1 MEGRR
6 SHDVVGGREADVMIF
21 AIGVF
26 VVVLTVFAVDLVHRT
41 PAALAG
47 GILLVMAGTI
57 GQEEAIEA
65 VHWETLGLLVGMMIL
80 VGILKDSGIFG
91 YLAIKSA
98 QVAKGRPGLVLIYLA
113 AITAALSAFLDNV
126 TTVLLMFPVTLIISR
141 ILEEDPIPF
150 LIVEVLAS
158 NIGGTA
164 TLVGDPPN
172 IIIGTVVE
180 ELTFMDFVV
189 NLTPPILV
197 ILLVTLGIVWLV
209 HARKLH
215 TTEEDRKEIMALEAG
230 EEIKDRTLLIRSG
243 AVAGATV
250 VGFFL
255 QQITGLNPA
264 IVALAGAA
272 AAMLICRPEVEK
284 VLHEVE
290 WPTILFFVGLFVM
303 VGALEATGF
312 IDLVAHSLASAS
324 GSLAG
329 TALIVMW
336 GSGFASGIVDNIP
349 FTATMV
355 PVIEQLAEN
364 RGYDASTV
372 EPLWWSLSLG
382 ACLGGNFTLIGASAN
397 LVVAGLV
404 AREGIT
410 TFTFW
415 RFLLWGFPLTLVAL
429 VLSSLYILI
438 FQLG

>member
-1 MEGRR
+1 ML
-6 SHDVVGGREADVMIF
+6 F
-21 AIGVF
+21 ALAVF
-26 VVVLTVFAVDLVHRT
+26 AVVLFVFAVDLVHRT

-47 GILLVMAGTI
+47 GILLVIVGAI

-80 VGILKDSGIFG
+80 VGILKDSGVFG

-98 QVAKGRPGLVLIYLA
+98 QWAGGRPGLVLIYLA
-113 AITAALSAFLDNV
+113 GITAVLSAFLDNV
-126 TTVLLMFPVTLIISR
+126 TTVLLMFPVTLVIAQ

-150 LIVEVLAS
+150 LIVEVIAS

-180 ELTFMDFVV
+180 ELTFMDFIV
-189 NLTPPILV
+189 NLAPPIVV
-197 ILLVTLGIVWLV
+197 ILLVTLGLVWLV
-209 HARKLH
+209 HGRKLH
-215 TTEEDRKEIMALEAG
+215 TSEEDRKGIMALQAA
-230 EEIKDRTLLIRSG
+230 EEIEDRKLLVRAG
-243 AVAGATV
+243 AVCGATV
-250 VGFFL
+250 IGFFL
-255 QQITGLNPA
+255 QQVTGLNPA

-272 AAMLICRPEVEK
+272 VAMLVCGPEVEK

-312 IDLVAHSLASAS
+312 IDAVAHSLASAS
-324 GSLAG
+324 DSLAG
-329 TALIVMW
+329 TAMIVMW
-336 GSGFASGIVDNIP
+336 GSGFASGVVDNIP
-349 FTATMV
+349 FTATMI
-355 PVIEQLAEN
+355 PVIEGLAES
-364 RGYDASTV
+364 RGYDAATT

-404 AREGIT
+404 AREGMT
-410 TFTFW
+410 TFTFL

-429 VLSSLYILI
+429 AISSAYILL

>member
-1 MEGRR
+1 M
-6 SHDVVGGREADVMIF
+6 VL
-21 AIGVF
+21 AIAVF
-26 VVVLTVFAVDLVHRT
+26 VVVLFLFATDMAHRT

-47 GILLVMAGTI
+47 AVVLVIAGAI

-65 VHWETLGLLVGMMIL
+65 VHWETLGLLIGMMIL
-80 VGILKDSGIFG
+80 VGILKESGVFG

-98 QVAKGRPGLVLIYLA
+98 QAAGGRPGLVLIYLA
-113 AITAALSAFLDNV
+113 GITAVLSAFLDNV
-126 TTVLLMFPVTLIISR
+126 TTVLLMFPVTLVIAQIM
-141 ILEEDPIPF
+141 EEDPIPY

-180 ELTFMDFVV
+180 ELTFMDFIA
-189 NLTPPILV
+189 NLAPPITV
-197 ILLVTLGIVWLV
+197 ILLVTLGLVWLV
-209 HARKLH
+209 YGRKLH
-215 TTEEDRKEIMALEAG
+215 TSEEDRKGIMALDAA
-230 EEIKDRTLLIRSG
+230 EEIEDRKLLVR
-243 AVAGATV
+243 AGTVCAATV

-255 QQITGLNPA
+255 QQVTGLNPA
-264 IVALAGAA
+264 VVALAGAA
-272 AAMLICRPEVEK
+272 VAMLICGPEVEA

-312 IDLVAHSLASAS
+312 IEIVAHSLASAS

-329 TALIVMW
+329 TAVIVMW
-336 GSGFASGIVDNIP
+336 GSAFASGVVDDIP
-349 FTATMV
+349 FTATMI
-355 PVIEQLAEN
+355 PVIEGLAEA
-364 RGYDASTV
+364 RGYDAATT

-404 AREGIT
+404 AREGMT
-410 TFTFW
+410 TFTFV
-415 RFLLWGFPLTLVAL
+415 RFMLWGFPLTLVAL
-429 VLSSLYILI
+429 AISSAYVLL
-438 FQLG
+438 FQI

>member
-1 MEGRR
+1 MVW
-6 SHDVVGGREADVMIF
+6 DQMMLF
-21 AIGVF
+21 ALAVF
-26 VVVLTVFAVDLVHRT
+26 AVVLFVFAVDLVHRT

-47 GILLVMAGTI
+47 GILLVVVGAI
-57 GQEEAIEA
+57 GQEEAVEA

-80 VGILKDSGIFG
+80 VGILKESGIFG

-98 QVAKGRPGLVLIYLA
+98 QVAGGRPGLVLIYLA
-113 AITAALSAFLDNV
+113 GITAVLSAFLDNV
-126 TTVLLMFPVTLIISR
+126 TTVLLMFPVTLVIAR

-180 ELTFMDFVV
+180 ELTFMDFIV
-189 NLTPPILV
+189 NLAPPIVV
-197 ILLVTLGIVWLV
+197 ILLVTLGLVWLV
-209 HARKLH
+209 HGRKLR
-215 TTEEDRKEIMALEAG
+215 TTEEDRKEIMALEAT
-230 EEIKDRTLLIRSG
+230 EEIEDRTLLVRAG
-243 AVAGATV
+243 AVCAATV
-250 VGFFL
+250 IGFFL

-272 AAMLICRPEVEK
+272 VAMLVCGPEVEA

-303 VGALEATGF
+303 VGALESTGF
-312 IDLVAHSLASAS
+312 IELMAHSLASAS
-324 GSLAG
+324 DSLAG
-329 TALIVMW
+329 TAMLVMW

-349 FTATMV
+349 FTATMI
-355 PVIEQLAEN
+355 PVIEGLAEA
-364 RGYDASTV
+364 RGYDVATM

-404 AREGIT
+404 AREGMT
-410 TFTFW
+410 TFTFL

-429 VLSSLYILI
+429 VISSAYILL
-438 FQLG
+438 FQL

>member
-1 MEGRR
+1 MM
-6 SHDVVGGREADVMIF
+6 AF
-21 AIGVF
+21 ALLVF
-26 VVVLTVFAVDLVHRT
+26 AVVLVVFAVDLVHRT

-47 GILLVMAGTI
+47 GILLVIAGAI

-65 VHWETLGLLVGMMIL
+65 VHWETLGLLIGMMIL
-80 VGILKDSGIFG
+80 VGILKDSGVFG

-98 QVAKGRPGLVLIYLA
+98 QAARGRPGLVLIYLA
-113 AITAALSAFLDNV
+113 AVTAVLSAFLDNV
-126 TTVLLMFPVTLIISR
+126 TTVLLMFPVTLVIAQ

-180 ELTFMDFVV
+180 ELTFMDFIV
-189 NLTPPILV
+189 NLAPPIAV

-209 HARKLH
+209 HGRKLR
-215 TTEEDRKEIMALEAG
+215 TTEEDQKRIMALDAA
-230 EEIKDRTLLIRSG
+230 EEIEDRTLLIRAG
-243 AVAGATV
+243 AVCAATV
-250 VGFFL
+250 AGFFL
-255 QQITGLNPA
+255 QQVTGLNPA
-264 IVALAGAA
+264 VVALAGAA
-272 AAMLICRPEVEK
+272 VAMLICGPEVEA

-303 VGALEATGF
+303 VGALESTGF
-312 IDLVAHSLASAS
+312 IEIVAESLASAS

-329 TALIVMW
+329 TAMLVIW
-336 GSGFASGIVDNIP
+336 GSGFASGVVDNIP
-349 FTATMV
+349 FTATMI
-355 PVIEQLAEN
+355 PVIEQLAEA
-364 RGYDASTV
+364 RGYDAATT

-404 AREGIT
+404 AREGMT
-410 TFTFW
+410 TFTFM

-429 VLSSLYILI
+429 AISSAYILL
-438 FQLG
+438 FQL

>member
-1 MEGRR
+1 M
-6 SHDVVGGREADVMIF
+6 VL
-21 AIGVF
+21 AIVVF
-26 VVVLTVFAVDLVHRT
+26 VVVLFLFATDMAHRT

-47 GILLVMAGTI
+47 AVVLVIAGAI

-65 VHWETLGLLVGMMIL
+65 VHWETLGLLIGMMIL
-80 VGILKDSGIFG
+80 VGILKESGVFG

-98 QVAKGRPGLVLIYLA
+98 QAAGGRPGLVLIYLA
-113 AITAALSAFLDNV
+113 GITAVLSAFLDNV
-126 TTVLLMFPVTLIISR
+126 TTVLLMFPVTLVIAQ

-180 ELTFMDFVV
+180 ELTFMDFIV
-189 NLTPPILV
+189 NLAPPILV
-197 ILLVTLGIVWLV
+197 ILLVTLGLVWLV
-209 HARKLH
+209 HGRKLR
-215 TTEEDRKEIMALEAG
+215 TTEEDRKGIMSLEAA
-230 EEIKDRTLLIRSG
+230 EEIEDRRLLVRAG
-243 AVAGATV
+243 AICAATV

-255 QQITGLNPA
+255 QQVTGLNPA

-272 AAMLICRPEVEK
+272 VAMLVCGPEVEAA
-284 VLHEVE
+284 LHEVE

-303 VGALEATGF
+303 VGALESTGF
-312 IDLVAHSLASAS
+312 IDIVAHSLASAS

-329 TALIVMW
+329 TAMIVMW
-336 GSGFASGIVDNIP
+336 GSGLASGVIDNIP
-349 FTATMV
+349 FTATMI
-355 PVIEQLAEN
+355 PVIEGVAES
-364 RGYDASTV
+364 RGYDAAET

-404 AREGIT
+404 AREGMT
-410 TFTFW
+410 TFTFL
-415 RFLLWGFPLTLVAL
+415 RFMLWGFPLTLVAL
-429 VLSSLYILI
+429 AISSAYVLL
-438 FQLG
+438 FQV

>member
-1 MEGRR
+1 
-6 SHDVVGGREADVMIF
+6 MIF
-21 AIGVF
+21 ALAVF
-26 VVVLTVFAVDLVHRT
+26 AVVLFVFAVDLVHRT

-47 GILLVMAGTI
+47 GILLVIVGAI
-57 GQEEAIEA
+57 GEEEAIEA

-80 VGILKDSGIFG
+80 VGILKDSGVFG

-98 QVAKGRPGLVLIYLA
+98 QAAGGRPGLVLIYLA
-113 AITAALSAFLDNV
+113 GITAFLSAFLDNV
-126 TTVLLMFPVTLIISR
+126 TTVLLMFPVTLVISR

-172 IIIGTVVE
+172 IIIGTVVDG
-180 ELTFMDFVV
+180 LTFTDFIV
-189 NLTPPILV
+189 NPAPPIFV
-197 ILLVTLGIVWLV
+197 ILIVTLGIVWLV
-209 HARKLH
+209 HARKLR
-215 TTEEDRKEIMALEAG
+215 TTDEDRKEIMALDAAS
-230 EEIKDRTLLIRSG
+230 EIKDRSLLVRSG
-243 AVAGATV
+243 SIMSLTV
-250 VGFFL
+250 IAFFL
-255 QQITGLNPA
+255 QQVTGFNPA

-272 AAMLICRPEVEK
+272 VAMFICGPEVEK

-303 VGALEATGF
+303 VGTLEATGF
-312 IDLVAHSLASAS
+312 IEMVAESLASAS
-324 GSLAG
+324 QSLAVTG
-329 TALIVMW
+329 LIIMW

-364 RGYDASTV
+364 RGYDAATV

-404 AREGIT
+404 AREGMT
-410 TFTFW
+410 SFTFW
-415 RFLLWGFPLTLVAL
+415 SFLLWGFPLTLVAL
-429 VLSSLYILI
+429 VLSSLYILV

>member
-1 MEGRR
+1 MM
-6 SHDVVGGREADVMIF
+6 VF
-21 AIGVF
+21 ALAVF
-26 VVVLTVFAVDLVHRT
+26 AVVLFVFAVDLVHRT

-47 GILLVMAGTI
+47 GILLVIAGAI

-80 VGILKDSGIFG
+80 VGILKDSGVFG

-98 QVAKGRPGLVLIYLA
+98 QAAGGRPGLVLIYLA
-113 AITAALSAFLDNV
+113 GVTAVLSAFLDNV
-126 TTVLLMFPVTLIISR
+126 TTVLLMFPVTLVIAR

-172 IIIGTVVE
+172 IIGTVVE
-180 ELTFMDFVV
+180 ELTFMDFIV
-189 NLTPPILV
+189 NLAPPILV

-209 HARKLH
+209 HGRKLH
-215 TTEEDRKEIMALEAG
+215 TTEEDRKGIMALQAT
-230 EEIKDRTLLIRSG
+230 EEIEDRTLLVRAG
-243 AVAGATV
+243 AVCTATV
-250 VGFFL
+250 IGFFL
-255 QQITGLNPA
+255 QQVTGLNPA

-272 AAMLICRPEVEK
+272 VAMLICGPEVEK

-312 IDLVAHSLASAS
+312 IELVAHSLASAS

-329 TALIVMW
+329 TAMIVMW
-336 GSGFASGIVDNIP
+336 GSAFASGIVDNIP
-349 FTATMV
+349 FTATMI
-355 PVIEQLAEN
+355 PVVEGLAEA
-364 RGYDASTV
+364 RGYDAATT

-404 AREGIT
+404 AREGMT
-410 TFTFW
+410 TFTFL
-415 RFLLWGFPLTLVAL
+415 RFMLWGFPLTLVAL
-429 VLSSLYILI
+429 AISSAYILI
-438 FQLG
+438 FQL

>member
-1 MEGRR
+1 MVW
-6 SHDVVGGREADVMIF
+6 DQMMLF
-21 AIGVF
+21 ALAVF
-26 VVVLTVFAVDLVHRT
+26 AVVLFVFAVDLVHRT

-47 GILLVMAGTI
+47 GILLVVVGAI
-57 GQEEAIEA
+57 GQEEAVEA
-65 VHWETLGLLVGMMIL
+65 VHWDTLGLLAGMMIL
-80 VGILKDSGIFG
+80 VGILKESGIFG

-98 QVAKGRPGLVLIYLA
+98 QVAGGRPGLVLIYLA
-113 AITAALSAFLDNV
+113 GITAVLSAFLDNV
-126 TTVLLMFPVTLIISR
+126 TTVLLMFPVTLVIAR

-180 ELTFMDFVV
+180 ELTFMDFIV
-189 NLTPPILV
+189 NLAPPIVV
-197 ILLVTLGIVWLV
+197 ILLVTLGLVWLV
-209 HARKLH
+209 HGRKLR
-215 TTEEDRKEIMALEAG
+215 TTEEDRKEIMALEAT
-230 EEIKDRTLLIRSG
+230 EEIEDRTLLVRAG
-243 AVAGATV
+243 AVCAATV
-250 VGFFL
+250 IGFFL

-272 AAMLICRPEVEK
+272 VAMLVCGPEVEA

-303 VGALEATGF
+303 VGALESTGF
-312 IDLVAHSLASAS
+312 IELMAHSLASAS
-324 GSLAG
+324 DSLAG
-329 TALIVMW
+329 TAMLVMW

-349 FTATMV
+349 FTATMI
-355 PVIEQLAEN
+355 PVIEGLAEA
-364 RGYDASTV
+364 RGYDVATM

-404 AREGIT
+404 AREGMT
-410 TFTFW
+410 TFTFL

-429 VLSSLYILI
+429 VISSAYILL
-438 FQLG
+438 FQL

>member
-1 MEGRR
+1 M
-6 SHDVVGGREADVMIF
+6 MLF
-21 AIGVF
+21 ALAVF
-26 VVVLTVFAVDLVHRT
+26 LIVLAAFALDLVHRT

-47 GILLVMAGTI
+47 GILLVMAGAI
-57 GQEEAIEA
+57 SDHEAIEA
-65 VHWETLGLLVGMMIL
+65 VHWETLGLLVGMMLL
-80 VGILKDSGIFG
+80 VGMLKDSGVFG

-98 QVAKGRPGLVLIYLA
+98 QAAKGHPGLVLVYLA
-113 AITAALSAFLDNV
+113 FITAVLSAFLDNV
-126 TTVLLMFPVTLIISR
+126 TTVLLMFPVTMVIAR
-141 ILEEDPIPF
+141 ILEEDPIPY

-172 IIIGTVVE
+172 IIIGTVVDD
-180 ELTFMDFVV
+180 LTFMDFIV
-189 NLTPPILV
+189 NLAPPIFV
-197 ILLVTLGIVWLV
+197 ILIVTLGIVWLV

-215 TTEEDRKEIMALEAG
+215 TTEEDRKEVMALDAAS
-230 EEIKDRTLLIRSG
+230 EIKDRSLLIRSG
-243 AVAGATV
+243 SVMGLTV
-250 VGFFL
+250 IGFFL
-255 QQITGLNPA
+255 QQLTGFNPA

-272 AAMLICRPEVEK
+272 VAMLICGPEVEK

-312 IDLVAHSLASAS
+312 IAMVAESLASAS
-324 GSLAG
+324 QSLAI

-355 PVIEQLAEN
+355 PVIEELAHA
-364 RGYDASTV
+364 RGYDAATV

-404 AREGIT
+404 GREGMSLS
-410 TFTFW
+410 FW
-415 RFLLWGFPLTLVAL
+415 RFMLWGFPLTLVAL
-429 VLSSLYILI
+429 AISSAYVLL
-438 FQLG
+438 FQVG

>member
-1 MEGRR
+1 M
-6 SHDVVGGREADVMIF
+6 MFF
-21 AIGVF
+21 ALAVF
-26 VVVLTVFAVDLVHRT
+26 LAVLILFAVDLVHRT

-47 GILLVMAGTI
+47 GILLVMAGAI

-65 VHWETLGLLVGMMIL
+65 VHWETLGLLIGMMIL
-80 VGILKDSGIFG
+80 VGILKESGIFG
-91 YLAIKSA
+91 YVAIKSA
-98 QVAKGRPGLVLIYLA
+98 QAARGHPGLVLIYLSFV
-113 AITAALSAFLDNV
+113 TAFLSAFLDNV
-126 TTVLLMFPVTLIISR
+126 TTVLLMFPVTLVIAR
-141 ILEEDPIPF
+141 IMEEDPTPY

-158 NIGGTA
+158 NIGGTS
-164 TLVGDPPN
+164 TLIGDPPN

-180 ELTFMDFVV
+180 ELTFMDFIV
-189 NLTPPILV
+189 NLAPPILV

-209 HARKLH
+209 HARKLRP
-215 TTEEDRKEIMALEAG
+215 TQEDRQGVMALDAAS
-230 EEIKDRTLLIRSG
+230 EIKDRSLLVRAS

-264 IVALAGAA
+264 VVALAGAA
-272 AAMLICRPEVEK
+272 LAMIVCSPEVEHA
-284 VLHEVE
+284 LHEVE

-312 IDLVAHSLASAS
+312 IERVAELLASS
-324 GSLAG
+324 SESLAG

-336 GSGFASGIVDNIP
+336 GSAFVSGVVDNIP

-355 PVIEQLAEN
+355 PVIEELAHA
-364 RGYDASTV
+364 RGYDAETV

-397 LVVAGLV
+397 LVVAGL
-404 AREGIT
+404 AEREGMT
-410 TFTFW
+410 GFSFW

-429 VLSSLYILI
+429 AISSVYVLL
-438 FQLG
+438 FQVG